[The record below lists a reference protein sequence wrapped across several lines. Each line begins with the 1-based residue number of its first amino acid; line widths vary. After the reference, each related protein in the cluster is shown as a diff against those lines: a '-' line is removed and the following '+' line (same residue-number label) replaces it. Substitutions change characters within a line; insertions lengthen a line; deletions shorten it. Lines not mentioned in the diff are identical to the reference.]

1 MASTW
6 SRETSRGVP
15 DTGGSEGA
23 TGCCGRRETMR
34 QGAAVPRHAATN
46 APVRR
51 FSWDTWSWDAR
62 VIWFFHA
69 KRIYLDNDI
78 LAQLDG
84 YIPATHNDYP
94 VLVPAVAA
102 SIARSVGYWNEVVPR
117 LAVLTILFPT
127 LAFIAVRINRTN
139 HVLAWLTGVL
149 VIANKLLL
157 NGYMDALLALA
168 VASLGIAYM
177 ELQRERP
184 PPRPAD
190 RWTLIVL
197 IVLLTMALPHL
208 KNEGMLAVVALGIS
222 MGIRSSQGA
231 VPVVASSIA
240 GIGYVAGWRMHV
252 ASHGLETDLFAPGI
266 AARAMDRLGDP
277 WALLLIGAWFAIH
290 AGPACVVLVACAR
303 TRRAGLPIAEPWVR
317 SIAFVGIYALG
328 MAAISLTTPNEL
340 AWHLETSARVTV
352 HGVSWER
359 ATGDW
364 SCHARCSLKAAW
376 DQAEAGRSWG
386 TAWPAML
393 AVQTSAR

>member
-1 MASTW
+1 MQVTAIAGTL
-6 SRETSRGVP
+6 V
-15 DTGGSEGA
+15 GA
-23 TGCCGRRETMR
+23 TLLNLASWHAGHSLP
-34 QGAAVPRHAATN
+34 AVVYVGIAVMLAVALWSHGGTGKLVLAVIGVSVIIILGSPLT
-46 APVRR
+46 
-51 FSWDTWSWDAR
+51 SWDAR

-328 MAAISLTTPNEL
+328 MAAIYLTTPNEL
-340 AWHLETSARVTV
+340 AWHLETSARRVFLPAVIFVLTIVV
-352 HGVSWER
+352 HDL
-359 ATGDW
+359 TND
-364 SCHARCSLKAAW
+364 
-376 DQAEAGRSWG
+376 
-386 TAWPAML
+386 
-393 AVQTSAR
+393 AVKPCRGAQCQDS